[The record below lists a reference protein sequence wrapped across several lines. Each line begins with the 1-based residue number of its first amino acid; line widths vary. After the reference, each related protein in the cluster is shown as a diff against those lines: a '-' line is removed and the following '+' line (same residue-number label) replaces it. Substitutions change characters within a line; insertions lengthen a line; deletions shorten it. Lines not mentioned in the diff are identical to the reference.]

1 VLAGRA
7 NETGFVDGQRGEGP
21 IRCRVALLENQSD
34 GNPRLSPSRHGKS
47 VSFALLE
54 NQSDG
59 NPVLGAAIRGILLP
73 RLVQRTREA
82 DNVTSQFRLRTGVGV
97 DDLPAMA
104 ELRNRCSLADG
115 VEEIFTVESLQNAI
129 DHAVGWDPAR
139 DQFVAEIDGVL
150 AGWSTASIH
159 AAQTGEQ
166 ILEANVRVDPDQR
179 GRGIE
184 RALLRAAEAR
194 LRERAAAEASDG
206 RRILST
212 YATDT
217 APGAGRL
224 FESEGFRPVRYYF
237 HMVRPD
243 LEALAAPNLPDGF
256 EVGPVRDADLDTIF
270 DAEEEAFSDEWLE
283 AQPTPED
290 RLRYLGDP
298 RNDPRLW
305 QVAWSGGEVAG
316 IVFPAVDAEANAR
329 DGRRRVLLDAVA
341 IRRPFR
347 RRGLATALMLRAMH
361 AARDAGLTSADLWV
375 DSANP
380 SGALRIYERL
390 GFEIA
395 LRSTAY
401 HKELEVP
408 AET

>member
-1 VLAGRA
+1 
-7 NETGFVDGQRGEGP
+7 
-21 IRCRVALLENQSD
+21 
-34 GNPRLSPSRHGKS
+34 
-47 VSFALLE
+47 
-54 NQSDG
+54 
-59 NPVLGAAIRGILLP
+59 
-73 RLVQRTREA
+73 
-82 DNVTSQFRLRTGVGV
+82 VTIRLRVGTHV
-97 DDLPAMA
+97 DDLPGMA
-104 ELRNRCSLADG
+104 ALRNRCSQMDG
-115 VEEIFTVESLQNAI
+115 VEEISTVETLEN
-129 DHAVGWDPAR
+129 DREHAVGWDPAR
-139 DQFVAEIDGVL
+139 DQIVAEVDGLL
-150 AGWSTASIH
+150 AGWATASIH

-166 ILEANVRVDPDQR
+166 ILEANVRVDPDHR
-179 GRGIE
+179 GRGIG

-194 LRERAAAEASDG
+194 LRERAFAEPSDG

-243 LEALAAPNLPDGF
+243 LEGLAVPNLPDGF
-256 EVGPVRDADLDTIF
+256 EVRPVRDADLDTIF

-290 RLRYLGDP
+290 RLRYVGDP
-298 RNDPRLW
+298 RVDPALW
-305 QVAWSGGEVAG
+305 EVAWSGAEVAG
-316 IVFPAVDAEANAR
+316 IVFPTVDEAANATYH
-329 DGRRRVLLDAVA
+329 RRRVLLDAVA

-347 RRGLATALMLRAMH
+347 RRGLATALMLRALH

-401 HKELEVP
+401 HKELEAP
-408 AET
+408 ADT